1 MGWKILL
8 SFAFFV
14 FAVSSIFIY
23 WFVPSEGIEFSAPP
37 EFKGNYNFS
46 VGDGEM
52 QFYKNMRYPSSEISY
67 KIYDCPLQKK
77 KDIEDAFEI
86 IQNVTI
92 LKFYPVIEMEEISAH
107 CEEKIKVD
115 ENFFV
120 AGEGGPVNITK
131 TDNFNVILHGA
142 ILLLRDSDCERP
154 NIAIHEILHSLG
166 FDHSENPKNI
176 MYDISRCNQIIGG
189 DIPELINK
197 IYSVNRNPDL
207 SFENAS
213 ASLKGRYL
221 DVNLTIRNNGLEDSN
236 AAKLEIYADNE
247 KVKESDIK
255 PLKIGYGYSI
265 IFGNVYVPKI
275 SVSELRIIINSSF
288 EELDRKNNEI
298 MLSVKQS

>member
-8 SFAFFV
+8 GFAFFL
-14 FAVSSIFIY
+14 FAVSSIFVY
-23 WFVPSEGIEFSAPP
+23 WFVPSEGIEFAANP

-46 VGDGEM
+46 VGNGEM

-67 KIYDCPLQKK
+67 KISDCPLQKK
-77 KDIEDAFEI
+77 KDMEDAFEI
-86 IQNVTI
+86 LQSMTI
-92 LKFYPVIEMEEISAH
+92 LRFYPVPEGEEISVH
-107 CEEKIKVD
+107 CEEKIKVE

-120 AGEGGPVNITK
+120 AGEGGPVNITR
-131 TDNFNVILHGA
+131 TENFNVISHGA

-154 NIAIHEILHSLG
+154 NIAIHELLHALG

-176 MYDISRCNQIIGG
+176 MHNISRCNQIIGD
-189 DIPELINK
+189 DIPDSINK
-197 IYSVNRNPDL
+197 VYSVKRNPDL

-236 AAKLEIYADNE
+236 AGKLEIYADGE

-265 IFGNVYVPKI
+265 TFGNIYVPKI